1 MNPAQRLIGLQES
14 VIREMTRLAYQ
25 HDAINLSQGY
35 PDFPAPEAVKQ
46 AAVYAIRSDHN
57 QYTITWGMPAT
68 RQAIADK
75 LRRQYGMG
83 WIDPDQHVTVTCGV
97 TEAIAV
103 SIMALVNPGDE
114 VVIIEPFHENFLPA
128 VAFAGAR
135 PVFVP
140 LEPPDFRPDPDRL
153 RQAFGPRTR
162 AILVNT
168 PHNPTGRVFT
178 REELASIADLC
189 QEFDAVAV
197 TDEIYEHIIYDGRT
211 HIPMATLPGMAE
223 RTITTGGFSKT
234 YAVTGWRLGYAVAQ
248 EPWSTAL
255 RTVHDYTTICAPTP
269 FQEAVVVALSLP
281 DSYYAGLQAGY
292 TERRDRMIT
301 VLGDVGFKATPPEGA
316 YYVMADFSDLGFD
329 GDDTEFA
336 RWLTRQARV
345 AVVPGSSFYHI
356 PEHGRTAVR
365 FAFPKRLE
373 TLAEAGERMRAA
385 LRSPLERPISSR

>member
-1 MNPAQRLIGLQES
+1 MQPAQRLAGLQES

-35 PDFPAPEAVKQ
+35 PDFPAPEVVKQ
-46 AAVYAIRSDHN
+46 AAIDAIRSDHN
-57 QYTITWGMPAT
+57 QYSITWGRPAT
-68 RQAIADK
+68 RHAIADR
-75 LRRQYGMG
+75 LRRRYGMD

-97 TEAIAV
+97 TEAIVV
-103 SIMALVNPGDE
+103 SLMGIVNPGDE
-114 VVIIEPFHENFLPA
+114 VVVIEPFHENFVPA

-140 LEPPDFRPDPDRL
+140 LEPPDYRLDPDRL
-153 RQAFGPRTR
+153 REAFGPRTR

-178 REELASIADLC
+178 REELTVVADLC

-197 TDEIYEHIIYDGRT
+197 TDEIYEHIIYDGHT
-211 HIPMATLPGMAE
+211 HLPMATLPGMAE

-234 YAVTGWRLGYAVAQ
+234 YAVTGWRLGYAVAH

-269 FQEAVVVALSLP
+269 FQEAAVAALSLP
-281 DSYYAGLQAGY
+281 DSYYAALQAGY
-292 TERRDRMIT
+292 TERRDRMIAI
-301 VLGDVGFKATPPEGA
+301 LNDVGFKATPPEGA
-316 YYVMADFSDLGFD
+316 YYVMADFSSFGFE
-329 GDDTEFA
+329 GDDTAFA
-336 RWLTRQARV
+336 RWLTKQARV
-345 AVVPGSSFYHI
+345 AVVPGSSFYHK
-356 PEHGRTAVR
+356 PELGRTTVR

-373 TLAEAGERMRAA
+373 TLEEAGERMRAA
-385 LRSPLERPISSR
+385 LEAV

>member
-1 MNPAQRLIGLQES
+1 MNPAQRLAGLQES

-46 AAVYAIRSDHN
+46 AAIDAIRSDYN
-57 QYTITWGMPAT
+57 QYSITWGRPAT
-68 RQAIADK
+68 RQAIADR
-75 LRRQYGMG
+75 LRRQYGMD

-97 TEAIAV
+97 TEAIVV
-103 SIMALVNPGDE
+103 SLMGIVNPGDE
-114 VVIIEPFHENFLPA
+114 VVVIEPFHENFVPA

-140 LEPPDFRPDPDRL
+140 LEPPDYRLDPDRL
-153 RQAFGPRTR
+153 RQSFGPRTR

-178 REELASIADLC
+178 REELTAVADLC
-189 QEFDAVAV
+189 QEFDAIAV
-197 TDEIYEHIIYDGRT
+197 TDEIYEYIIYDGLT
-211 HIPMATLPGMAE
+211 HLPMATLPGMAE

-269 FQEAVVVALSLP
+269 FQEAAVAALALP
-281 DSYYAGLQAGY
+281 DSYYAALQAGY
-292 TERRDRMIT
+292 TDRRDQMIAI
-301 VLGDVGFKATPPEGA
+301 LNDVGFKATPPEGA
-316 YYVMADFSDLGFD
+316 YYVMADFSDFDFD
-329 GDDTEFA
+329 GDDTAFA
-336 RWLTRQARV
+336 RWMATQARV

-356 PEHGRTAVR
+356 PELGKSSVR

-373 TLAEAGERMRAA
+373 TLELAGERLRAA
-385 LRSPLERPISSR
+385 LEVV